1 MKKYFLINIGLALIL
16 FVSLQYY
23 SFSEEKIDTN
33 IKEDIKLK
41 EERTNNDILDIFTGI
56 GLVQGI
62 RVGAGYSFN
71 DEIRINGSYGTALGF
86 QFSGCD
92 NFKNYCLG
100 IGYKVHP
107 YLFFGFDF
115 VFLNFNETVFDI
127 NSQKIVNKTD
137 YFILPYFG
145 LSTSKTGNF
154 CLSLKASPTMKYE
167 DKRLKITYPLLNID
181 LNLSYRFKL

>member
-1 MKKYFLINIGLALIL
+1 MKLFIIAYLIL

-23 SFSEEKIDTN
+23 SFSDEKLDTN
-33 IKEDIKLK
+33 IKEDIKFK
-41 EERTNNDILDIFTGI
+41 EENTNNDILDIFAGI

-62 RVGAGYSFN
+62 RVGAGYSFY
-71 DEIRINGSYGTALGF
+71 DKIRINGSYGTALGF
-86 QFSGCD
+86 LFSGRE
-92 NFKNYCLG
+92 NFKNYSLG
-100 IGYKVHP
+100 LGYKVHP

-115 VFLNFNETVFDI
+115 VILNYNETVYGI
-127 NSQKIVNKTD
+127 NSQKIVNKTE
-137 YFILPYFG
+137 YFILPYLG

-167 DKRLKITYPLLNID
+167 DKRLKISYPLLNID